1 MSQLQKHSQ
10 IPGRELRPG
19 RAPSLEEQT
28 RRKVSRRILPFFF
41 ALYIISYLDRANVS
55 FAKAA
60 MSADL
65 GFSEAVYGFGAGIFF
80 VGYLLLEIPGAL
92 IVERWSA
99 RLWMSRILIT
109 WGLCTILVGFART
122 PVQFYG
128 ARFCLGLAEAG
139 FFPGVLVYLTHW
151 FAPGDRARAMSS
163 FILAVPISFV
173 IGAPLSAFC
182 LSLHWF
188 GLAGWQWL
196 FILQGLPAV
205 FFGILTPFYL
215 IDRPA
220 DARWLQSAE
229 RDWLSTE
236 LKREREHKRL
246 LGHFSV
252 RSVLG
257 RGSVWILAA
266 ALFFVVLSSYGYIL
280 WLPSTI
286 QRESGLS
293 VKASTLLSAL
303 PFCAAAIMV
312 KLMGR
317 SSDRSGEH
325 KLHAALPLF
334 AAGLLF
340 AGVAIPGQPFP
351 LTMLWLVM
359 TGSLLWAWA
368 PPFWVLPTLSLGES
382 GAAASL
388 GLINSVGNLG
398 GFVGPSII
406 GYFLANG
413 HSYWFI
419 TLLCSG
425 GFMISGA
432 LILLTSVPGR
442 DRTLVNKV
450 VDSSL

>member
-1 MSQLQKHSQ
+1 
-10 IPGRELRPG
+10 
-19 RAPSLEEQT
+19 
-28 RRKVSRRILPFFF
+28 
-41 ALYIISYLDRANVS
+41 
-55 FAKAA
+55 

-220 DARWLQSAE
+220 DARWLHSAE

-236 LKREREHKRL
+236 LKRERERKRL

-303 PFCAAAIMV
+303 PFCAAVIMV

-317 SSDRSGEH
+317 SSDRSGKH

-340 AGVAIPGQPFP
+340 ACVAIPDQPFP
-351 LTMLWLVM
+351 LTMLWL
-359 TGSLLWAWA
+359 GI
-368 PPFWVLPTLSLGES
+368 GES
-382 GAAASL
+382 QKIAIVFMGSWIYILLYTIESTKRVDPLLIRAAR
-388 GLINSVGNLG
+388 NLG
-398 GFVGPSII
+398 AGDLAVMWHVILPGALPGII
-406 GYFLANG
+406 AGLKVTLAISWSCVLSAEMIAAQNG
-413 HSYWFI
+413 
-419 TLLCSG
+419 L
-425 GFMISGA
+425 GA
-432 LILLTSVPGR
+432 LIWQGKDWGNLALVLVGMLCISIVVLAADKLADILERLLLPWERHQRS
-442 DRTLVNKV
+442 
-450 VDSSL
+450 